1 MIRAYG
7 RMEQDEIKAEQKL
20 NDRGSGENDENDEN
34 DSEEDSEE
42 DSEDDSEDDE
52 LAYRPDA
59 SSFAKLTSAKTKL
72 KPTSSAVS
80 TSNEKYRPPKIS
92 AMAPPT
98 AVKSHDLDAN
108 TTSSKNR
115 KLQSMEEYLQEQS
128 DMPMVEASVGSTIVE
143 HGRGGVKTQHDRKK
157 EREIQ
162 TYEEDNFVRL
172 PTSQTKKSFKEK
184 QRDIRNQ
191 FAGEDWSMFNNNKD
205 VTRQGTSRKKGNH
218 RLGQSQEKK
227 NT

>member
-1 MIRAYG
+1 
-7 RMEQDEIKAEQKL
+7 
-20 NDRGSGENDENDEN
+20 
-34 DSEEDSEE
+34 
-42 DSEDDSEDDE
+42 
-52 LAYRPDA
+52 
-59 SSFAKLTSAKTKL
+59 
-72 KPTSSAVS
+72 
-80 TSNEKYRPPKIS
+80 
-92 AMAPPT
+92 
-98 AVKSHDLDAN
+98 
-108 TTSSKNR
+108 
-115 KLQSMEEYLQEQS
+115 
-128 DMPMVEASVGSTIVE
+128 MPMVEASVGSTIVE

-205 VTRQGTSRKKGNH
+205 VTRQGTSRKRKATTVWDKVKK
-218 RLGQSQEKK
+218 KK